1 MVGKFSF
8 VTDVDNF
15 SLMFQNKILGLTE
28 SFWSYETNVFLQR
41 MYFTPSCMCLSE
53 RTLRATEHPRFT
65 WFIQP
70 CVAACP
76 LSSCTLGFKVQ
87 GPLRCA
93 RGQFR
98 PQCPNI
104 YCPASAGCRV
114 LRKAVACLLTLGY
127 IICIE
132 QYHRLQALWGIKEIH
147 YTNI

>member
-1 MVGKFSF
+1 
-8 VTDVDNF
+8 
-15 SLMFQNKILGLTE
+15 
-28 SFWSYETNVFLQR
+28 
-41 MYFTPSCMCLSE
+41 MCLSE
-53 RTLRATEHPRFT
+53 STLRATEHPKFT

-104 YCPASAGCRV
+104 YCPASAGCAV

-132 QYHRLQALWGIKEIH
+132 QYDGLQAL
-147 YTNI
+147 

>member
-41 MYFTPSCMCLSE
+41 KCFTPSCMCLSE
-53 RTLRATEHPRFT
+53 RTLRATKHPRFT

-132 QYHRLQALWGIKEIH
+132 QYHGLQAL
-147 YTNI
+147 